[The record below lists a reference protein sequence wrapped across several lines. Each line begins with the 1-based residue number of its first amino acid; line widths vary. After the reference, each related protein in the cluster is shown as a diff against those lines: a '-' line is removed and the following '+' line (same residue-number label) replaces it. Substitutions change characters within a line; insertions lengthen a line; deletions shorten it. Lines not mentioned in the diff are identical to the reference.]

1 MFSHLQRVDALAIL
15 QVVHEIPAAEEGGRD
30 EEELGGIYRRRAS
43 IQPRAA
49 LLKTE
54 SPREREAHAGGG
66 VEEAAP
72 EGLCARGGKGNG
84 VIFAGKKHS
93 LNSHCS
99 SRVLADRRSSLPP
112 SPYRAEQSV
121 APKVTSPKINYH
133 KDVPACSPCQRA
145 AGRGRTFYRLVDGL
159 LAAWLP
165 GSN

>member
-66 VEEAAP
+66 GGGCP
-72 EGLCARGGKGNG
+72 RGFVCTWVKRERRDFCGKETL
-84 VIFAGKKHS
+84 S
-93 LNSHCS
+93 QL
-99 SRVLADRRSSLPP
+99 
-112 SPYRAEQSV
+112 
-121 APKVTSPKINYH
+121 T
-133 KDVPACSPCQRA
+133 
-145 AGRGRTFYRLVDGL
+145 L
-159 LAAWLP
+159 LK
-165 GSN
+165 